1 MSFRVFFL
9 VACLTLVCSTEV
21 NKDGKQQLDGKA
33 TTKDTP
39 GLIDTPK
46 KVKAVEDAQ
55 EIDSSDTEDLD
66 ITNDEEHDEMIA
78 DQVKKSKDAWWFF
91 REARRRRGALC
102 YRSRLNYGNGGYE
115 KCSTKKDAPRK
126 VKVEEDEQEIDS
138 SDDMEEFDITSEEE
152 HDEVVADDDQLKKS
166 KDAWWFT
173 RRWKDARRRHY
184 LINGPSPSRR
194 RRRGYY
200 LKN

>member
-1 MSFRVFFL
+1 MFFRVLFL

-78 DQVKKSKDAWWFF
+78 DQLKKSKDAWWFF
-91 REARRRRGALC
+91 RAPSSRRRTLC
-102 YRSRLNYGNGGYE
+102 YRTKLNYGNGGYE
-115 KCSTKKDAPRK
+115 LCGTK
-126 VKVEEDEQEIDS
+126 
-138 SDDMEEFDITSEEE
+138 
-152 HDEVVADDDQLKKS
+152 
-166 KDAWWFT
+166 
-173 RRWKDARRRHY
+173 
-184 LINGPSPSRR
+184 
-194 RRRGYY
+194 
-200 LKN
+200 